1 MDKIIKV
8 KVEEVVVVSPGDVEL
23 ATPEI
28 KVEGQN
34 IIATQKQKGGYVA
47 EGEKTTSIPATELD
61 EDLKPENIAK
71 GVSIFGVEGTKE
83 AEAQIKTQTKS
94 VKITKN
100 GTEEVKADEGYG
112 METVTIE
119 TDVKLT
125 LQEKEITTNGA
136 HEADEGFDGLSKV
149 NVNIQPALQEKTAT
163 ANGPVEADNGF
174 DGLSKVMVDVNPT
187 LQNKAVKIE
196 NNGTQTVRADE
207 DNDGLSEVNIEVNVK
222 PVLQEKTATVNGDVE
237 ADEGYDGLSKV
248 NINVQPTL
256 QSKTANI
263 TTNGTQTITPD
274 EGVDGLEAVEIE
286 VNVQPNLQKKTY
298 RSNGIYKP
306 DNGYDGISEVTID
319 VDRSLQ
325 NKTITENGTHKAD
338 GPYWGL
344 GTVTV
349 DVKPKLQD
357 KTVEITENGTHVIT
371 QDDGSDGLG
380 TVEVVVNVES
390 SGSAD
395 DFMTQWLNKEY
406 AGDISCETHLAYLN
420 DYTFANQTQ
429 ITSVKLPNIT
439 TLGTY
444 CFKTC
449 TNLGYVEIG
458 GATKIPEYCFNSC
471 SSLYELNIGGETTTW
486 SKITTIGAHAFNGAS
501 NFAVDLAVPLIT
513 TVSQPSIFNNSG
525 IISFTGAKVQSIGTN
540 TFANCPNL
548 TKVDIGKNSW
558 VTSTSTVFIN
568 ANAFQNSKA
577 LTALVIR
584 KTSGAIYELKATS
597 AFTGTP
603 IETGEG
609 FIYVP
614 DALVEQYKAATNWST
629 YADQILPL
637 SDYVEK

>member
-28 KVEGQN
+28 TVEGQN

-47 EGEKTTSIPATELD
+47 EGVTSAAIPATELD

-119 TDVKLT
+119 TDVKPT

-136 HEADEGFDGLSKV
+136 HEADAGYDGLSKV
-149 NVNIQPALQEKTAT
+149 NVNVQPTLQEKTAT

-174 DGLSKVMVDVNPT
+174 DGLSKVVVDVNPT

-196 NNGTQTVRADE
+196 NNGSQTIKADE
-207 DNDGLSEVNIEVNVK
+207 GNDGLSEVNIEVNVQ

-237 ADEGYDGLSKV
+237 ADEGFDGLSKV
-248 NINVQPTL
+248 NVNVKPPL
-256 QSKTANI
+256 QKILIGA
-263 TTNGTQTITPD
+263 NGTYTPD
-274 EGVDGLEAVEIE
+274 GGNYGIGEAV
-286 VNVQPNLQKKTY
+286 VNVQPNLQKKTFP
-298 RSNGIYKP
+298 SNGTYTP
-306 DNGYDGISEVTID
+306 DNGYDGFSEVLVD
-319 VDRSLQ
+319 VNRSLQ
-325 NKTITENGTHKAD
+325 NKNITENGTYKAD
-338 GPYWGL
+338 GWYWGL
-344 GTVTV
+344 GTVVV
-349 DVKPKLQD
+349 DVQPKLQD
-357 KTVEITENGTHVIT
+357 KTVEIAENGTHIIT

-390 SGSAD
+390 GGSAD

-406 AGDISCETHLAYLN
+406 EGEINCETTVAYLS
-420 DYTFANQTQ
+420 DYAFNNQTK
-429 ITSVKLPNIT
+429 ITSVTLPNIT
-439 TLGTY
+439 TLNTY
-444 CFKTC
+444 CFKGC
-449 TNLGYVEIG
+449 SALERVSIG
-458 GATKIPEYCFNSC
+458 AVTKIPDYCFNNC
-471 SSLYELNIGGETTTW
+471 QSLYEVNLGGETTSW
-486 SKITTIGAHAFNGAS
+486 SKVTTIGAHSFNSTSAFE
-501 NFAVDLAVPLIT
+501 VDLVVPL
-513 TVSQPSIFNNSG
+513 VSTISQTSIFRKSG
-525 IISFTGAKVQSIGTN
+525 IRSFTGNKVQSIGT
-540 TFANCPNL
+540 TVFADCPNL
-548 TKVDIGKNSW
+548 TKVDIGETCW
-558 VTSTSTVFIN
+558 ATSNVFIN
-568 ANAFQNSKA
+568 TNAFQNATA
-577 LTALVIR
+577 LTALIIR
-584 KTSGAIYELKATS
+584 KTNGIYALNATS

-629 YADQILPL
+629 YADQIMPL
-637 SDYVEK
+637 SEYVEK